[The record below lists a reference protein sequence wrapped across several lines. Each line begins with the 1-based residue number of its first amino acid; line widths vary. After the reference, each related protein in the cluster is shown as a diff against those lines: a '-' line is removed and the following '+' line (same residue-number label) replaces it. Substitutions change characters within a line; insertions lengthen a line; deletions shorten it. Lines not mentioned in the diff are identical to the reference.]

1 MKKNSIISLV
11 ELLNDEYAVG
21 NAEGRAVFQKLA
33 QHIDNNPAQVV
44 FGISLKGV
52 KFTDASFPR
61 ESVISIAKLY
71 RAEKGFYLTDFLDK
85 DLIDNWDYAAKA
97 KEQPLIIW
105 DGGRFTLIGPNI
117 NNSVRELLEYVN
129 KQGEVTTSKVAAE
142 IFRRKM
148 PVVSLRRCSNRG
160 LYWVQSKWLSQGGTS
175 LCTGLLNKSHK
186 TACVN
191 QNMSLLCPAMP
202 KGHF

>member
-142 IFRRKM
+142 FDLSSQNASGKLKKM
-148 PVVSLRRCSNRG
+148 FESG
-160 LYWVQSKWLSQGGTS
+160 LILGSKQVAESGGHEFVYRAI
-175 LCTGLLNKSHK
+175 KQI
-186 TACVN
+186 A
-191 QNMSLLCPAMP
+191 
-202 KGHF
+202 